1 MASWLVAKFRGGEMT
16 GYQIAVKIAVAKA
29 ICHRAESSIL
39 R

>member
-16 GYQIAVKIAVAKA
+16 GSVKIAVAKA